1 MLDRVDSDLVSDVLS
16 MGDRLLPNLGGS
28 SRHTVVAGIRSRSG
42 RSYFGVNCDGI
53 HGTCAEIVAYAN
65 AVLAADA
72 DVETVVAA
80 SISASDGGRILAPC
94 GNCRQILS
102 ECAPNISVVVSDAS
116 GLLKIPIVELLPRP
130 YKHSEYA
137 ASVYGGESEVN
148 CGATTKRVC
157 QELPGKPP
165 IK

>member
-1 MLDRVDSDLVSDVLS
+1 MFDRVDNDLVSEVLS
-16 MGDRLLPNLGGS
+16 MGDRLLPRLGGL

-80 SISASDGGRILAPC
+80 LISASDGARILAPC

-102 ECAPNISVVVSDAS
+102 ECAPNISVVVYEY
-116 GLLKIPIVELLPRP
+116 GRLLKIPIMELLPRP
-130 YKHSEYA
+130 YMHSQNDLWRTMEPHRFPL
-137 ASVYGGESEVN
+137 E
-148 CGATTKRVC
+148 R
-157 QELPGKPP
+157 
-165 IK
+165 